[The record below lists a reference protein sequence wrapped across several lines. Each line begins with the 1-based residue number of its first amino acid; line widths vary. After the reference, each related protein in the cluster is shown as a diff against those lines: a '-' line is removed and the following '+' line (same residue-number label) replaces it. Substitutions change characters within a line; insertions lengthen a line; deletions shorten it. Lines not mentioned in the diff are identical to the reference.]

1 MFPKPTADPA
11 AARININ
18 REDHITLV
26 DEDWVTISFILVPL
40 TDCHRFGFRPQVAQ
54 KRVKYN
60 LCYRS

>member
-26 DEDWVTISFILVPL
+26 DEDWVTISSILIAL
-40 TDCHRFGFRPQVAQ
+40 IDCHRFGFRPQVA
-54 KRVKYN
+54 
-60 LCYRS
+60 